1 MAPTDPRVL
10 AIHKASW
17 DFAEHWQT
25 EDSIR
30 AHARA
35 KASEIGCP
43 AIQPGAGSALRTLA
57 AAVKAHNVVE
67 IGTGAGVSALWLL
80 DGMNPDGV
88 LTSIDIEAEHQLIAK
103 EALNQS
109 GISPNRV
116 RLINGRVDEVL
127 DRLTEGAYD
136 LIFISSRPTDLEGHI
151 SAAVKLLRKGGLLVI
166 DNALWN
172 DKLADPA
179 QRDTDT
185 VAIRS
190 AVEHFVDNDSFIS
203 SLLPV
208 GNGLLISV
216 KR

>member
-1 MAPTDPRVL
+1 
-10 AIHKASW
+10 
-17 DFAEHWQT
+17 
-25 EDSIR
+25 
-30 AHARA
+30 
-35 KASEIGCP
+35 
-43 AIQPGAGSALRTLA
+43 LRTLA

-103 EALNQS
+103 EALTQS
-109 GISPNRV
+109 GVSPNRV

-136 LIFISSRPTDLEGHI
+136 LVFVSSRPVELEGHI
-151 SAAVKLLRKGGLLVI
+151 AAGVKLLRKGGLLVI

-172 DKLADPA
+172 EKLADPA
-179 QRDTDT
+179 QRDADT

-190 AVEHFVDNDSFIS
+190 AVEHFADNDGFIS

-208 GNGLLISV
+208 GGGLLVSV

>member
-17 DFAEHWQT
+17 DFAEHWQV

-35 KASEIGCP
+35 KAGEIGCP
-43 AIQPGAGSALRTLA
+43 AIQPGAGSTLRTLA

-103 EALNQS
+103 EALTQS
-109 GISPNRV
+109 GVSPNRV

-136 LIFISSRPTDLEGHI
+136 LIFVSSRPVELEGHI
-151 SAAVKLLRKGGLLVI
+151 AAAVKLLRKGGLLVI

-179 QRDTDT
+179 QRDSDT
-185 VAIRS
+185 VAIRG
-190 AVEHFVDNDSFIS
+190 AVEHFADNDAFIS

-208 GNGLLISV
+208 GGGLLVSV

>member
-1 MAPTDPRVL
+1 MAPTDPRIL

-17 DFAEHWQT
+17 DFAENWQS
-25 EDSIR
+25 EESIR
-30 AHARA
+30 THARV
-35 KASEIGCP
+35 KATEIGCP
-43 AIQPGAGSALRTLA
+43 AIEPGAGAALRTLA

-80 DGMNPDGV
+80 EGMNPDGV
-88 LTSIDIEAEHQLIAK
+88 LTSIDNEAEHQLIAK

-109 GISPNRV
+109 GVSPNRV

-127 DRLTEGAYD
+127 DRMTEGAYD
-136 LIFISSRPTDLEGHI
+136 LVFVSSRPIELEGHI
-151 SAAVKLLRKGGLLVI
+151 AAGVKLLRKGGLLVI
-166 DNALWN
+166 DNALWHH
-172 DKLADPA
+172 KLADPA
-179 QRDTDT
+179 QRDPET

-190 AVEHFVDNDSFIS
+190 AVEHFADNDSFIS

-208 GNGLLISV
+208 GGGLLVSV

>member
-1 MAPTDPRVL
+1 MAPTDPRIL

-17 DFAEHWQT
+17 DFAENWQS

-35 KASEIGCP
+35 KAAEIGCP
-43 AIQPGAGSALRTLA
+43 AIEPGAGATLRMLA
-57 AAVKAHNVVE
+57 AAVRAHNVVE

-88 LTSIDIEAEHQLIAK
+88 LTSIDMEPEHQLIAK
-103 EALNQS
+103 EALTQS

-127 DRLTEGAYD
+127 DRMTEGAYD
-136 LIFISSRPTDLEGHI
+136 LVFISGRPADLEGHLN
-151 SAAVKLLRKGGLLVI
+151 AGVKLLRKSGLLVI
-166 DNALWN
+166 DNALWHE
-172 DKLADPA
+172 KIADPA
-179 QRDTDT
+179 QRDPET
-185 VAIRS
+185 VAMRS
-190 AVEHFVDNDSFIS
+190 AVAGFSENDAFIS

-208 GNGLLISV
+208 GGGLLVSV